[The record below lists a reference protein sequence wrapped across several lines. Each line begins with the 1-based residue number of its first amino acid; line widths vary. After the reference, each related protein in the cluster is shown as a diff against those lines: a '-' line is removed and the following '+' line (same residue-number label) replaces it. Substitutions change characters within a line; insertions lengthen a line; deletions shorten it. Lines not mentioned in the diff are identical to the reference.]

1 MEDFFS
7 NLAMPTLDDSDKSKL
22 ENVITT
28 SEINEAIK
36 KLKSGKS
43 PGTDGF
49 PIEFFKMFAS
59 KLVPL
64 LLKLFREVLDKKAL
78 PTTMTQAAI
87 TLLLKKIKR
96 STAM

>member
-43 PGTDGF
+43 PGPDGF